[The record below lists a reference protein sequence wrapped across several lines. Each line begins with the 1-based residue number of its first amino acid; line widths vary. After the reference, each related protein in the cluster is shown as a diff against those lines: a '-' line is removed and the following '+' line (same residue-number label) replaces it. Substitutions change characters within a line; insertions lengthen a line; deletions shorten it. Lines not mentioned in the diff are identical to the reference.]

1 VRVVIAAATSPLVGR
16 VAAAEKVAP
25 AYREAVQEVGLH
37 ELERRGRSRSLG
49 SRRRSRSISQGR
61 RRGAQEMA
69 LPRLAAALEINFP
82 GWRLCKAK
90 ISDKEEQG
98 EFF

>member
-1 VRVVIAAATSPLVGR
+1 LS
-16 VAAAEKVAP
+16 
-25 AYREAVQEVGLH
+25 
-37 ELERRGRSRSLG
+37 
-49 SRRRSRSISQGR
+49 SQGR

-82 GWRLCKAK
+82 GRRLCKAK

-98 EFF
+98 EFFNSKRKRTHHHSHRVAPATNDARSATAVSSGSKAG